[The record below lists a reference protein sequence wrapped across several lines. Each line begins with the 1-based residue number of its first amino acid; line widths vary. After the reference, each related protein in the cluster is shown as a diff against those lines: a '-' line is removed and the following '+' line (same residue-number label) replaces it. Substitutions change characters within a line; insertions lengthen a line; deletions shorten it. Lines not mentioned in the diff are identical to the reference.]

1 MMSDTP
7 DILKRILRRKVEE
20 LTERCQQI
28 SFREVGERAG
38 AAPPVRPFA
47 SALEARINNGQSA
60 VIAEIKRASPSKG
73 VLRPVFDPPTI
84 AASYQ
89 RGRATALSILTDETF
104 FGGSDA
110 DLQSARSAC
119 SLPCLRKDFI
129 IDPYQVYEARALG
142 TDCVLLIVAALG
154 DAQLRELAD
163 LTIHLGMDV
172 LTEVHDAE
180 ELERAL
186 LLETPLIGI
195 NNRNLHT
202 FETSLEVTLSLIAA
216 VPRNRI
222 VITESGI
229 QRREDI
235 TRMRSH
241 GIHAFL
247 VGEAFMI
254 AADPG
259 ERLSEI
265 FYSD

>member
-1 MMSDTP
+1 MAGTP
-7 DILKRILRRKVEE
+7 DILKRILSRKVEE
-20 LTERCQQI
+20 LAERCQQI
-28 SFREVGERAG
+28 SLREVGERAA

-47 SALEARINNGQSA
+47 SALEARINSGQPG

-73 VLRPVFDPPTI
+73 VLRQAFNPATI

-89 RGRATALSILTDETF
+89 RAGATALSILTEATF

-119 SLPCLRKDFI
+119 ALPCLRKDFI
-129 IDPYQVYEARALG
+129 VDPYQVYEARALG
-142 TDCVLLIVAALG
+142 TDCILLIVSALG

-163 LTIHLGMDV
+163 LSIHLGMDV

-202 FETSLEVTLSLIAA
+202 FETRLEVTLDLIAT

-229 QRREDI
+229 QSREDI
-235 TRMRSH
+235 ARMRSY

-254 AADPG
+254 AVDPG
-259 ERLSEI
+259 ERLSEL